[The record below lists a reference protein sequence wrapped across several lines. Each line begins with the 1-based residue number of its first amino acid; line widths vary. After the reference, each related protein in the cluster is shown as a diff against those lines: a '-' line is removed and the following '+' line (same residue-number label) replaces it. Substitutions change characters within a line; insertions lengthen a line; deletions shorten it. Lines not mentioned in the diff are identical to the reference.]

1 MFCSCSADYFGKE
14 SNTHTCPVCLGLPGA
29 LPVPNKAALEN
40 CMKLGLAL
48 GCKISDESRFERK
61 NYFYPDLPK
70 GYQISQYRWPLCK
83 SGIVKVR
90 NKIGEVREIRI
101 NRVHQEEDT
110 GKLTHSGEN
119 TLIDYNRS
127 GVPLVEIVT
136 EPDFRDTEEIRDYA
150 KKIQQ
155 ICRYLGISNADM
167 EKGDMRLEANVS
179 VRKVTAGHPE
189 LVEGSL
195 AHAGPTSVGDSS
207 STTRNDML
215 PPYRVELKNINSFRF
230 MVAAVEYEIRR
241 QIEALDKGERLIQ
254 ETRGWNEN
262 KKQTYTQR
270 VKEEANDYRYF
281 ADPDL
286 TEMIVDSDSVKKTK
300 EEMQELPVDKQKR
313 FVASYGLSETQA
325 IMLTDTREFADYFE
339 EAVRVGKEY
348 SLQPTKVA
356 NTLINKKFN
365 RDEILPAKFVE
376 MLVGEQEKGV
386 LPDEELEKIIAQA
399 ITDNPQAVADYK
411 KGKESSVQFLVG
423 QVMKFTHGK
432 ADPNRAKEL
441 LTEKLSS
448 RV

>member
-14 SNTHTCPVCLGLPGA
+14 PNTHTCPVCLGLPGA
-29 LPVPNKAALEN
+29 LPVANKVALEY
-40 CMKLGLAL
+40 CAKIGLAL
-48 GCKISDESRFERK
+48 GCTISEESRFERK

-90 NKIGEVREIRI
+90 NKIGEVKEMRI

-110 GKLTHSGEN
+110 AKLIHQLGMTNEK
-119 TLIDYNRS
+119 TLIDFNRS

-155 ICRYLGISNADM
+155 ICRYLGVSNADM

-179 VRKVTAGHPE
+179 VRKIDSGVAGAPQ
-189 LVEGSL
+189 
-195 AHAGPTSVGDSS
+195 
-207 STTRNDML
+207 NDKL

-230 MVAAVEYEIRR
+230 MVAAVEYEIKR
-241 QIEALDKGERLIQ
+241 QIAALEKGERLVQ
-254 ETRGWNEN
+254 ETRGWDEN

-286 TEMIVDSDSVKKTK
+286 TKVIVDSDSVKKTK
-300 EEMQELPVDKQKR
+300 EEMPELPVDKQKR
-313 FVASYGLSETQA
+313 FVASYGMSEAQA

-339 EAVRVGKEY
+339 EAVRVGKEHA
-348 SLQPTKVA
+348 LQPARVA

-365 RDEILPAKFVE
+365 RGEILPVKFVE

-386 LPDEELEKIIAQA
+386 LPDEELEKVIVQA

-411 KGKESSVQFLVG
+411 KGKENSLQFLVG
-423 QVMKFTHGK
+423 QVMIKTRGQ
-432 ADPNRAKEL
+432 ADPSQAREL
-441 LTEKLSS
+441 LISHIS
-448 RV
+448 VV